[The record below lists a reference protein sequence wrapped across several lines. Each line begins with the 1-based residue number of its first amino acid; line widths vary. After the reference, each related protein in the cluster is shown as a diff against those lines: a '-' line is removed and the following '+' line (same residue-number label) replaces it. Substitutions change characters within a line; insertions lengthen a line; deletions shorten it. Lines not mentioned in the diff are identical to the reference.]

1 MKRKFPQ
8 KRLPCSSGLSWY
20 LQCLSYFLL
29 SILVVMAGLL
39 VCSCFFVWTK
49 YIFLPT
55 NSVVMAVLLLVMAV
69 LLLFLS
75 LLSVVMT
82 VLLLV
87 MAVLLQYCLSVFCQW
102 LWLCNNFLAAPPQTS
117 LPQPVQQVGYST
129 QTFKPIYRQLYPNK
143 SQQASVQ
150 CIKSTTRNTK
160 MYHLRLK
167 AELQLIT
174 DQLPIQYKRQK
185 TIIH

>member
-1 MKRKFPQ
+1 MNFEMEYLDETKVSAKEVNLFIRIVMVSVVF
-8 KRLPCSSGLSWY
+8 RLLSSLYTGCYGWIVGM
-20 LQCLSYFLL
+20 FLL
-29 SILVVMAGLL
+29 F
-39 VCSCFFVWTK
+39 CVWNK
-49 YIFLPT
+49 FIFLPT

-129 QTFKPIYRQLYPNK
+129 QTFKPIYR
-143 SQQASVQ
+143 
-150 CIKSTTRNTK
+150 
-160 MYHLRLK
+160 
-167 AELQLIT
+167 
-174 DQLPIQYKRQK
+174 
-185 TIIH
+185 